1 LSLIAVKARLS
12 FVETPTMCP
21 ICWATLLATFALA
34 MGTSAVVIA
43 GRDRITLL
51 LAVPLYPVLPAAVLP
66 MSILSAV
73 IYGWSQ
79 EQTVLWLTAGMY
91 GLGLSYYFCRGRIVA
106 AAPEESGTPF
116 SQ

>member
-1 LSLIAVKARLS
+1 MPR
-12 FVETPTMCP
+12 PYQ
-21 ICWATLLATFALA
+21 
-34 MGTSAVVIA
+34 
-43 GRDRITLL
+43 
-51 LAVPLYPVLPAAVLP
+51 VPLYPVLPAAVLL

-91 GLGLSYYFCRGRIVA
+91 GLGLAYYFCRGRIVA
-106 AAPEESGTPF
+106 AAPEESGRPC